1 MVIPICH
8 VLFVWKSCFILRAIQ
23 GLGGT
28 CKGEIV
34 VKIFRFYN
42 SLSLNNEIVQVRETL
57 YKIFLL
63 SQHHQHSLQFGFE
76 VITSE
81 ELTSFW
87 VWDWHIYENHLSYS
101 DCTDSPTLSS
111 ARAMDQMHAVKQSKG
126 CTFRWKQA
134 EAAALTGIKQRI
146 EQPVIVVPT
155 ADNCPLMYYLRGL
168 PIETLV
174 NDFWSTKVV
183 K

>member
-1 MVIPICH
+1 MPFLQKYMVIPICH
-8 VLFVWKSCFILRAIQ
+8 VLFVWKSSFILRATQ

-57 YKIFLL
+57 HKIFVL

-87 VWDWHIYENHLSYS
+87 VWDWHIYENHLSCS
-101 DCTDSPTLSS
+101 DDCTDSLTLSS
-111 ARAMDQMHAVKQSKG
+111 ARAMDQMRAVTQSNG
-126 CTFRWKQA
+126 CTFVWKQA

-146 EQPVIVVPT
+146 EHPVIVPT
-155 ADNCPLMYYLRGL
+155 ADNCPLTYYWEDYL
-168 PIETLV
+168 
-174 NDFWSTKVV
+174 
-183 K
+183 